1 MKEIKLTQGKVA
13 LVDDEDFEYLNQWK
27 WRAIP
32 NNRTF
37 YTQRDIIIKGKSV
50 SIKMHR
56 LIMNTPKGMEVDHI
70 NHNGLDNCKI
80 NLRNC
85 TPTENRK
92 NRLACGKSKYL
103 GVIFNNNKSV
113 AHIRINGKLVHLGT
127 FKTEEQAAK
136 AYDNAAIKY
145 HGEFANLN
153 FRI

>member
-1 MKEIKLTQGKVA
+1 MKEIKLTRGLTA
-13 LVDDEDFEYLNQWK
+13 LVDAEDYEYLNQWK

-37 YTQRDIIIKGKSV
+37 YAQRDVVIEGKSK

-70 NHNGLDNCKI
+70 NHNGIDNRKI

-85 TPTENRK
+85 TPAQNRK
-92 NRLACGKSKYL
+92 NRLAFGKSKYV
-103 GVIFNNNKSV
+103 GVVFSNNKFI
-113 AHIRINGKLVHLGT
+113 AQIRIEGKLHRLGT
-127 FKTEEQAAK
+127 FKAEKEAALM
-136 AYDNAAIKY
+136 YDKAAIKH

-153 FRI
+153 FK